1 MISAIIACFVIG
13 YTVIVFEHPLRLD
26 KTVPALLMGA
36 ICWALISLGFNSGAL
51 NIVDGHE
58 HLFTLSHEIMDVVK
72 AAIAAGGAD
81 EQLIQAFTQAITQV
95 PELLPELQT
104 EYVHRF
110 EETLHHMHDMGT
122 AVTGANIEEAF
133 HHTNE
138 EGFGSNLLHHLGK
151 TAEILIFLIGAM
163 TIVEIVDLH
172 RGFDILKGWI
182 STRSKKK
189 LLWIVGALGF
199 ILSAIIDNLTATI
212 VLVTLLRKLVPNRE
226 ERIWYVAMIVIAA
239 NAGGAWSP
247 IGDVTTT
254 MLWIGKRVTTLGL
267 VEYLIL
273 PSLVCF
279 VVPFLIAS
287 YLKPFQGNISS
298 PELESNEGVSESN
311 ERLLS
316 SKTML
321 FLGLGMIVFVPIF
334 KTITHLPPYIGM
346 MLSLGVV
353 WLVSEYIHPEE
364 DFTDERKEVYSAHK
378 ALSRIEM
385 SSILFFLGILMGVA
399 ALETI
404 AIGNVGA
411 LRAVA
416 DQLRAIIPNQDIVIF
431 ILGFLSAIIDN
442 VPLVAAS
449 MGMYDLKVF
458 AEDDKLWHFIAYS
471 AGTGGSMLI
480 IGSAAGVAAMGMERI
495 DFIWYFKKIAWLA
508 FIGFAAGAAVF
519 LLIEHFINP
528 IAG

>member
-1 MISAIIACFVIG
+1 MLTAVIACFIIG
-13 YTVIVFEHPLRLD
+13 YIVIVFEHPLRLD

-36 ICWALISLGFNSGAL
+36 LCWALLSLGFNNGSLA
-51 NIVDGHE
+51 IIDGHE
-58 HLFTLSHEIMDVVK
+58 HIFSMATD
-72 AAIAAGGAD
+72 AGGDHAMD
-81 EQLIQAFTQAITQV
+81 HLVA
-95 PELLPELQT
+95 
-104 EYVHRF
+104 
-110 EETLHHMHDMGT
+110 
-122 AVTGANIEEAF
+122 
-133 HHTNE
+133 E
-138 EGFGSNLLHHLGK
+138 EGFTANLLHHLGK

-172 RGFDILKGWI
+172 RGFDVLKGWVR
-182 STRSKKK
+182 TRSRKR
-189 LLWIVGALGF
+189 LLWIVGGLGF

-212 VLVTLLRKLVPNRE
+212 VLVTLLRKLVPDRDL
-226 ERIWYVAMIVIAA
+226 RIWYVSLIVIAA

-254 MLWIGKRVTTLGL
+254 MLWIGKRVSTAGL
-267 VEYLIL
+267 MEFLIV
-273 PSLVCF
+273 PSIVCF
-279 VVPFLIAS
+279 ALPFLVAS
-287 YLKPFQGNISS
+287 FLKPFQGEIISDELDN
-298 PELESNEGVSESN
+298 PEGGDD
-311 ERLLS
+311 RLLS
-316 SKTML
+316 SRTML

-334 KTITHLPPYIGM
+334 KTLTHLPPYLGM

-364 DFTDERKEVYSAHK
+364 DFDEERKAAYSAHK

-385 SSILFFLGILMGVA
+385 SSILFFLGILMAVA

-404 AIGNVGA
+404 VVGDVGA

-416 DQLRAIIPNQDIVIF
+416 ESLQSVIPNQDWVIF

-449 MGMYDLKVF
+449 MGMYDL
-458 AEDDKLWHFIAYS
+458 AEYAIDDKLWHFIAYS

-495 DFIWYFKKIAWLA
+495 DFIWYFKKISWLA
-508 FIGFAAGAAVF
+508 LIGFAAGAAVF
-519 LLIEHFINP
+519 VAIETIF
-528 IAG
+528 